1 MNAKLFQSLR
11 ARLILGA
18 AIWIAIGVTAAG
30 IFIAALFREYAIQII
45 DAELREHLGELVT
58 LIQQNKQSAPEPIRP
73 LSDPRFNQVGSGFT
87 WQVSQSGRVLV
98 KSPSIGSDQ
107 IPIPD
112 DQLAPGEIRKLTMS
126 GPRGPMTIYEWLIQ
140 PEGASPPPMRVQIG
154 ADDVIID
161 QMLPAFNTALLY
173 SLSLLA
179 AVLIF
184 AAAMQ
189 VAFGLKPMSGLRQAL
204 RDIKTGKLTK
214 LPSNFA
220 SEVQPL
226 VDDLND
232 LIEVNAQLV
241 VRARAQAGNLAHA
254 LKTPLAVLTDEAYRL
269 EGRNEAEAASVILQ
283 QSQRMQRQ
291 IDYQLARAR
300 AAASRSAPGVIAP
313 VGPTATAIIAAM
325 KRLHAAKNL
334 KIAADIDAKCVARC
348 DPLDLNEMLANLVD
362 NACKWASRSVLV
374 TARVQ
379 GTPPSVVIA
388 IEDDGPGLAAESMEV
403 VFGIGE
409 RLDERVPGSGLGLPI
424 VRDLAQL
431 YGGGIHLERSPMG
444 GLKAVLTL
452 PWTS

>member
-1 MNAKLFQSLR
+1 MIGGLFQSLR
-11 ARLILGA
+11 ARLIAGA
-18 AIWIAIGVTAAG
+18 VIWIAIGVTAAG
-30 IFIAALFREYAIQII
+30 FFIAALFREYAIQII
-45 DAELREHLGELVT
+45 DTELQEHLGELIT
-58 LIQQNKQSAPEPIRP
+58 LIQQNKESAPEPVRA

-98 KSPSIGSDQ
+98 KSPSTGSDDV
-107 IPIPD
+107 PIPD
-112 DQLAPGEIRKLTMS
+112 DELAPGEIRKLAIR
-126 GPRGPMTIYEWLIQ
+126 GPRGPMTVYERLIQ
-140 PEGASPPPMRVQIG
+140 PGGTSRPPMRVQIG
-154 ADDVIID
+154 SDDAIID

-179 AVLIF
+179 AALML

-189 VAFGLKPMSGLRQAL
+189 VGFGLKPMSGLRQAL
-204 RDIKTGKLTK
+204 RDIKAGKLTK
-214 LPSNFA
+214 LPTTFA
-220 SEVQPL
+220 SEVRPL

-269 EGRNEAEAASVILQ
+269 EGRNETESAAVILQ

-313 VGPTATAIIAAM
+313 VASTATAIITAM

-334 KIAADIDAKCVARC
+334 KIDADIDPKSVARC
-348 DPLDLNEMLANLVD
+348 DPLDLNEMLANLID
-362 NACKWASRSVLV
+362 NACKWASQTVLV

-379 GTPPSVVIA
+379 SNPTCVAIA
-388 IEDDGPGLAAESMEV
+388 IEDDGLGLPEESMEV

-424 VRDLAQL
+424 VRDLAHL
-431 YGGGIHLERSPMG
+431 YGGSIRLERSSMG